1 MDKRSLEKYR
11 TLLEE
16 KRGNLLKAYTRK
28 KSLGSEVGGKE
39 RAADIVDMATD
50 ASTQEFLYS
59 MSNSDRE
66 LLKAVENALTLMEN
80 DDFGECVECEERI
93 SKKRLDA
100 VPWARYCVSCQ
111 ELVETGRLRV

>member
-1 MDKRSLEKYR
+1 MDKRSVEKYR
-11 TLLEE
+11 NVLEE
-16 KRGNLLKAYTRK
+16 KRRDLLEAYTKK

-39 RAADIVDMATD
+39 RAADMVDMATD

-59 MSNSDRE
+59 LSNSDRD
-66 LLKAVENALTLMEN
+66 LLKAVEGALALMNSNE
-80 DDFGECVECEERI
+80 FGECVECEEKI

-111 ELVETGRLRV
+111 ELVETGRLRT

>member
-16 KRGNLLKAYTRK
+16 KRSTLLEAYTK
-28 KSLGSEVGGKE
+28 KKNLGSEVGGKE
-39 RAADIVDMATD
+39 RAADMIDMATD
-50 ASTQEFLYS
+50 ASAQEFLYS
-59 MSNSDRE
+59 LSNSDRE
-66 LLKAVENALTLMEN
+66 LLKAVEDALILMDHNA
-80 DDFGECVECEERI
+80 FGECVECEDKI

-111 ELVETGRLRV
+111 ELVETGRLRA

>member
-11 TLLEE
+11 DLLEE
-16 KRGNLLKAYTRK
+16 KRRNLLEAYTKK

-39 RAADIVDMATD
+39 RAADMVDMAAD

-59 MSNSDRE
+59 LSNSDRE
-66 LLKAVENALTLMEN
+66 LLKAVEDALALMDDN
-80 DDFGECVECEERI
+80 DFGECIECEEKI
-93 SKKRLDA
+93 SKKRLNA

-111 ELVETGRLRV
+111 ELVETGRLRA